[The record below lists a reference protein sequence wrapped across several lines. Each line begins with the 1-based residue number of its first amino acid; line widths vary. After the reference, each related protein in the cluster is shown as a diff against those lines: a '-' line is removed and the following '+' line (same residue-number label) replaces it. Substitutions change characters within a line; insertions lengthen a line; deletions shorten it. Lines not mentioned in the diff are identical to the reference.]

1 MMNIGEIVD
10 SSQSG
15 DDRVVIEC
23 MAAVAAAAAAA
34 AAAAEE
40 HMDTPITKQ
49 TSTLR

>member
-34 AAAAEE
+34 AAAEE